1 MISLNLFNAVIQEI
15 IECREFNE
23 NEPDIEGI
31 MFPMD
36 SCIFLAY
43 SYISNNSVHN
53 KMELY
58 DIFFQYAKKNGVLI
72 SRYNEYL
79 LDNEEIS
86 IDEYIFNVF
95 IQDDNSDISDA
106 YVGENGYDVPYASFF
121 ILRRIMVI
129 LLD

>member
-1 MISLNLFNAVIQEI
+1 MISTYLFNAVVQEI
-15 IECREFNE
+15 ITCHEFNE
-23 NEPDIEGI
+23 NENEIEGV
-31 MFPMD
+31 MFSMD
-36 SCIFLAY
+36 ACLFLAY
-43 SYISNNSVHN
+43 KYISNNSVHN

-58 DIFFQYAKKNGVLI
+58 NIFFEYAKKNGVLI

-95 IQDDNSDISDA
+95 IQDDNSDISDS
-106 YVGENGYDVPYASFF
+106 YVGENGYDVPYASFV

>member
-53 KMELY
+53 KTELY
-58 DIFFQYAKKNGVLI
+58 EIFFQYAKKNGVLI

-106 YVGENGYDVPYASFF
+106 YVGENGYDVPYASFV

>member
-1 MISLNLFNAVIQEI
+1 MQEI
-15 IECREFNE
+15 IESREFNE
-23 NEPDIEGI
+23 NEPDIEGV
-31 MFPMD
+31 MFPID

-72 SRYNEYL
+72 GQYNEYL

-95 IQDDNSDISDA
+95 LQDDSSDISDA

-121 ILRRIMVI
+121 ILRKIMVI
-129 LLD
+129 LLV

>member
-1 MISLNLFNAVIQEI
+1 MISINLFNAVIQEI
-15 IECREFNE
+15 IICREFNE

-31 MFPMD
+31 MFSMD
-36 SCIFLAY
+36 ACIFLAY
-43 SYISNNSVHN
+43 TYISNNSVYN

-58 DIFFQYAKKNGVLI
+58 NIFFEYAKKNGVLI
-72 SRYNEYL
+72 SQYNEYL

-95 IQDDNSDISDA
+95 LQDDSSDISDA

-121 ILRRIMVI
+121 ILRKIMII
-129 LLD
+129 LLH